1 MADSQDTRIASET
14 TTEAP
19 VELAEQLRAAGVA
32 NGLTSKVW
40 ECIRTERAQAT
51 AEAARLFYRS
61 EDEPITALQF
71 ADELDAMVRRLW
83 GLVAALGDLVE
94 DHDDA
99 PLSRGVIQLVE
110 DATKEMERLA
120 KSFDAERWLGEQS

>member
-1 MADSQDTRIASET
+1 MGVHSHRARTGDRGGG
-14 TTEAP
+14 EAF
-19 VELAEQLRAAGVA
+19 LSFRGRA
-32 NGLTSKVW
+32 
-40 ECIRTERAQAT
+40 
-51 AEAARLFYRS
+51 
-61 EDEPITALQF
+61 ITALQF
-71 ADELDAMVRRLW
+71 ADELDAMVRRPW

>member
-1 MADSQDTRIASET
+1 LRP
-14 TTEAP
+14 EAP
-19 VELAEQLRAAGVA
+19 VELVEQLRAAGVA